1 MANDNQI
8 GDIDAESLCQMP
20 MIATLALQNNNIPTV
35 PPQLGNCTQL
45 RFQLVHKNKVEWQMR
60 FFYYVSLFQNIYTIG
75 KLCTIKN

>member
-20 MIATLALQNNNIPTV
+20 MIATLALQNNSISTV

-45 RFQLVHKNKVEWQMR
+45 RFPLVLSTKNESMMENER
-60 FFYYVSLFQNIYTIG
+60 FFY
-75 KLCTIKN
+75 CM